1 MEKYIINNVEY
12 TLEQI
17 SSAAKENGVD
27 IDTYINDMGAQV
39 VTDAV
44 EDPVEKPEA
53 VVEETAPATAVTG
66 LQLENGSSEPVNYN
80 QYSQEDIDSLKVR
93 FDQGNFKTNQSEAY
107 LNYKQTGNL
116 DTSLLPEKYSR
127 PINPETNKP
136 FTAMEWVKN
145 SLYNDDVMMEAASDF
160 RSGEGA
166 IDVMSASILRKLY
179 GKENAE
185 KMVAEDAKDGETFW
199 TDGMSEEELTK
210 GIKRVEELNNKRKQ
224 TASIVEGFKE
234 GDLGQTAAGIFN
246 AATQV
251 YSSLKYAAGT
261 AFTGWFTD
269 FYAQNY
275 INVNKAEAERKGVDF
290 EEYITS
296 GEDNVITPF
305 ATAYVQTALES
316 FSAKKI
322 VGKDVINKATKKVTE
337 RLVGKEAA
345 EKALKTNAAKQAKE
359 TVLGTARAEAGTE
372 IGQSAAEI
380 YSETLAKTD
389 DISEALAASVDFVFS
404 EEGAE
409 VALQGAFG
417 GGIAKLT
424 GKAGKKTLRAMRETR
439 VAIDDNKT
447 EQLVNEL
454 SELNKQL
461 IGATDED
468 VKQGLESQIK
478 EKSAE
483 LDGLVTKANG
493 IVDGMTNN
501 EIDEINNMSDL
512 AQAQIQRVNALNAKK
527 KAGDINNDEYLSALE
542 GYKAEFVKAKNR
554 IKGIVEEAADTTP
567 EKVSQRT
574 VKNADAINNAFNS
587 ETMHRVNEQTGKT
600 ELTDKGLDF
609 FHNTVVPNMTDLVTR
624 IGNRMFRENPEFGEK
639 GYTKREF
646 INDLIYSSEDVRN
659 KASSLIGLVTSFN
672 PERDQLLTTYITRN
686 LENRSKRILAERV
699 GDQATVGGTS
709 IDTQEARQ
717 LEAEE
722 ITIPETKGPKFVKR
736 LNLSDEIMNKARK
749 AAVKA
754 LSTAKNVDDKKFV
767 SDIVET
773 INSEIFEDI
782 RALVPKPK
790 EREAFMQEFA
800 ETVWDAMPQS
810 SMAKATRNET
820 FKEWGMQAPTKEAFI
835 DYFLGR
841 DQEGLKTS
849 TINDRAK
856 KQLPQYLA
864 KAIGAEYA
872 EDLLKNDPEV
882 RERFKLTQKQEVEQ
896 TADEIQG
903 KTKEE
908 RELQNTAPKELE
920 ELRRLAD
927 EGDAGTINEILETE
941 RVSVDNTNSKNN
953 YEKLTARQKAIVNFV
968 KVAKIPSAILEKAM
982 FANFGG
988 EYTRRDGI
996 QYYKLKNGKEVAGG
1010 TPEFKKALEEG
1021 LILPRQDRGGLFSA
1035 MGRKKANGERV
1046 GADGL
1051 FLEAYNAALK
1061 NDKLYP
1067 NLSSKRIAIP
1077 KGTRIDAAFLKKN
1090 AQQMKQNMDFLITTM
1105 KVLTDAVHKHNLPIQ
1120 DAFLFIT
1127 SSYQATEGFI
1137 KVAAPFKYISKAF
1150 SYGTVPKQM
1159 KSEMFREEHQPPAS
1173 YIGKVMMWAIKNNKA
1188 DIVEPFIRKNY
1199 YQTQLSKADDQKID
1213 EAKLDS
1219 SMPKGYLIFENPII
1233 RMAQSGIN
1241 LNDQLNIET
1250 GQTMAQE
1257 FDAESAETPDAI
1269 AASNEVVKEKLE
1281 DNIETL
1287 IDRAI
1292 GKLEDYL
1299 GPKGALQA
1307 NFAAVPINILIGGL
1321 RATKLAYRGSKNLAK
1336 ALEAGYKKVQD
1347 YMSQQEWL
1355 DFTKQAVT
1363 EVKKEPTGKTI
1374 ALAIANENAI
1384 KNEQN
1389 RINKL
1394 NVLNEAQAKKI

>member
-12 TLEQI
+12 TLDQI
-17 SSAAKENGVD
+17 SSAAKDNGVD

-44 EDPVEKPEA
+44 EDSVEKPEA
-53 VVEETAPATAVTG
+53 VVEETAPATADTD

-80 QYSQEDIDSLKVR
+80 QYSQKDIDSLKVR

-107 LNYKQTGNL
+107 LNYKQTGSL

-185 KMVAEDAKDGETFW
+185 KTVAEDAKDGETFW

-234 GDLGQTAAGIFN
+234 GDLEQTAAGIFN

-337 RLVGKEAA
+337 RLIGKEAA

-424 GKAGKKTLRAMRETR
+424 GKAGKKTLKAMRETR

-447 EQLVNEL
+447 EQIVNEL

-461 IGATDED
+461 VGATDED

-493 IVDGMTNN
+493 IVDGMTND
-501 EIDEINNMSDL
+501 EIDEINSMSDL

-554 IKGIVEEAADTTP
+554 IKGIVEEASDTTP
-567 EKVSQRT
+567 EKVAQRT
-574 VKNADAINNAFNS
+574 VKNADAINNAFNG
-587 ETMHRVNEQTGKT
+587 ETMQRVSKETGKK

-609 FHNTVVPNMTDLVTR
+609 FHSTVIPNMDDLVTG
-624 IGNRMFRENPEFGEK
+624 IANRMFRENPEFGEK
-639 GYTKREF
+639 GYNKREF
-646 INDLIYSSEDVRN
+646 INDLKYSSKDVKN
-659 KASSLIGLVTSFN
+659 KASSLIGLVTSFR
-672 PERDQLLTTYITRN
+672 PEEGQLLTTYITNN
-686 LENRSKRILAERV
+686 LKNRSKRVLEERV
-699 GDQATVGGTS
+699 TGQATTGGTS
-709 IDTQEARQ
+709 IDTQEAMQ
-717 LEAEE
+717 LEAED
-722 ITIPETKGPKFVKR
+722 IAVPATKGPQFVKR

-754 LSTAKNVDDKKFV
+754 LSTAKKVDDKKFT

-773 INSEIFEDI
+773 INGEIFEDI
-782 RALVPKPK
+782 RALIPKPK

-800 ETVWDAMPQS
+800 GVVWDAMPQS

-820 FKEWGMQAPTKEAFI
+820 FKEWNIESPTKEAFI

-841 DQEGLKTS
+841 DQEGLGTS
-849 TINDRAK
+849 TVNDRVK
-856 KQLPQYLA
+856 KQLPQY
-864 KAIGAEYA
+864 
-872 EDLLKNDPEV
+872 
-882 RERFKLTQKQEVEQ
+882 
-896 TADEIQG
+896 
-903 KTKEE
+903 
-908 RELQNTAPKELE
+908 
-920 ELRRLAD
+920 
-927 EGDAGTINEILETE
+927 
-941 RVSVDNTNSKNN
+941 
-953 YEKLTARQKAIVNFV
+953 
-968 KVAKIPSAILEKAM
+968 
-982 FANFGG
+982 
-988 EYTRRDGI
+988 
-996 QYYKLKNGKEVAGG
+996 
-1010 TPEFKKALEEG
+1010 
-1021 LILPRQDRGGLFSA
+1021 
-1035 MGRKKANGERV
+1035 
-1046 GADGL
+1046 
-1051 FLEAYNAALK
+1051 
-1061 NDKLYP
+1061 
-1067 NLSSKRIAIP
+1067 
-1077 KGTRIDAAFLKKN
+1077 
-1090 AQQMKQNMDFLITTM
+1090 
-1105 KVLTDAVHKHNLPIQ
+1105 
-1120 DAFLFIT
+1120 
-1127 SSYQATEGFI
+1127 
-1137 KVAAPFKYISKAF
+1137 
-1150 SYGTVPKQM
+1150 
-1159 KSEMFREEHQPPAS
+1159 
-1173 YIGKVMMWAIKNNKA
+1173 
-1188 DIVEPFIRKNY
+1188 
-1199 YQTQLSKADDQKID
+1199 
-1213 EAKLDS
+1213 
-1219 SMPKGYLIFENPII
+1219 
-1233 RMAQSGIN
+1233 
-1241 LNDQLNIET
+1241 
-1250 GQTMAQE
+1250 
-1257 FDAESAETPDAI
+1257 
-1269 AASNEVVKEKLE
+1269 
-1281 DNIETL
+1281 
-1287 IDRAI
+1287 
-1292 GKLEDYL
+1292 
-1299 GPKGALQA
+1299 
-1307 NFAAVPINILIGGL
+1307 
-1321 RATKLAYRGSKNLAK
+1321 
-1336 ALEAGYKKVQD
+1336 
-1347 YMSQQEWL
+1347 
-1355 DFTKQAVT
+1355 
-1363 EVKKEPTGKTI
+1363 
-1374 ALAIANENAI
+1374 
-1384 KNEQN
+1384 
-1389 RINKL
+1389 
-1394 NVLNEAQAKKI
+1394 